1 MFYRTLVL
9 KHCFS
14 TGLTQ
19 TPQGDLPSFYFK
31 HIPNSRKRCSLYNK
45 KNRFVNML
53 FQAYLKAYFQAYFK
67 HFQAYFQASSHFPLV
82 ETGTYPPADYTLMI

>member
-19 TPQGDLPSFYFK
+19 TPKTLPSFYFK
-31 HIPNSRKRCSLYNK
+31 HIPNSRKDVVYITKRTDLL
-45 KNRFVNML
+45 NML

-67 HFQAYFQASSHFPLV
+67 LIFKHIFKL
-82 ETGTYPPADYTLMI
+82 PPTFL